1 MRSSKALDRTA
12 DRRRSTGEL
21 HQALAPLLPG
31 DDSVLLIPAARH
43 EEQARLEGEVFLGLR
58 AVGGLSAHPLG
69 IVQVRPEGDRLTLR
83 VTDAPYVVMCWA
95 DLLLPRSSGEPSGD
109 PRDFITGV
117 PGLRYHRDRGGIHLH
132 RPGMPTRITLTGF
145 PARWWDRITDRMHRD
160 YGHLL
165 QPHPGWTP
173 EERAAYDADTGW
185 PYPPGP
191 VFSPLLRRIRATAG
205 PGTVNSTD
213 AWTSD
218 GGYRMEATDGPPCPD
233 LIRLLG
239 DGPTG
244 AGWQVTHK
252 RCTCRCDHEH
262 DHCTVDFLDP
272 PSGIAVRY
280 GNGRWG
286 RTADKDHDQRMEE
299 LNAQAFG

>member
-1 MRSSKALDRTA
+1 MSSLKALGRTA

-43 EEQARLEGEVFLGLR
+43 EEQARLEAEVFLGLR

-69 IVQVRPEGDRLTLR
+69 IVRLRPEGDRLTIR

-95 DLLLPRSSGEPSGD
+95 DQLLPRSTGEPSGN
-109 PRDFITGV
+109 PRDLITGV
-117 PGLRYHRDRGGIHLH
+117 PGLRYHRDRSGVHLH
-132 RPGMPTRITLTGF
+132 RPGMPARITLTGF

-160 YGHLL
+160 CDGRLL

-173 EERAAYDADTGW
+173 GERAAYDVDSGW
-185 PYPPGP
+185 PFPPGP

-213 AWTSD
+213 AWSSD
-218 GGYRMEATDGPPCPD
+218 GGYRMEATDGPPCPE

-244 AGWQVTHK
+244 PAGRSPTSVAPAGATTSTTAAPWTSST
-252 RCTCRCDHEH
+252 RPRGSPSATATAAGAAPPTRATSCTW
-262 DHCTVDFLDP
+262 P
-272 PSGIAVRY
+272 
-280 GNGRWG
+280 N
-286 RTADKDHDQRMEE
+286 
-299 LNAQAFG
+299 

>member
-1 MRSSKALDRTA
+1 MSSLKALDRTA

-21 HQALAPLLPG
+21 HQTLAPLLPG

-43 EEQARLEGEVFLGLR
+43 EEQARLEAEVFLGLR

-69 IVQVRPEGDRLTLR
+69 IVRLRPESDRLTIR

-95 DLLLPRSSGEPSGD
+95 DQLLPRLSGEPSGS
-109 PRDFITGV
+109 PRDLITGV
-117 PGLRYHRDRGGIHLH
+117 PGLRYRRDRGGVHLY
-132 RPGMPTRITLTGF
+132 RPGMPARITLTGF

-160 YGHLL
+160 YDGRLL

-173 EERAAYDADTGW
+173 GERAAYDVDSGW
-185 PYPPGP
+185 PFPPGP

-205 PGTVNSTD
+205 PGAVNSTD
-213 AWTSD
+213 AWSSD
-218 GGYRMEATDGPPCPD
+218 GGYRMEATDGPPCPE

-239 DGPTG
+239 SGPTG

-252 RCTCRCDHEH
+252 RCACRCDH
-262 DHCTVDFLDP
+262 DSCTVDFLDP
-272 PSGIAVRY
+272 ATGIDVRY

-286 RTADKDHDQRMEE
+286 RTADKRYELRMAE
-299 LNAQAFG
+299 LNAKAFD